1 MNHTSSTMKST
12 MKPSR
17 SLSMGSTPLGNQFK
31 SSEDTSIPAP
41 SPACRRSLSLRSA
54 PNASTFTATELMKSG
69 QSEDQNMRFC
79 SPRLRRVYSC
89 PGMASRRQLYT
100 ISEEIPEFYSPPRR
114 HGTWPTNS
122 SKQLITHSSDAQLE
136 DFPRAEDAE
145 EEESERM
152 STRPPS
158 EISYRG
164 LGAIYIQP
172 SPQLAGM
179 QAVGEHLREEGDEFW
194 SHETWTR
201 SRAFLTQ
208 SQISIPIASYVPT
221 GSPRTVFSNLQS
233 PSEKN
238 IVSRRPGSGGGRAAE
253 WGEPS
258 SSSSTR
264 VNEHAS
270 SPTEWIEGYLARRE
284 EADRLED
291 EARRKQEK
299 GLKWDLRRMESFSK
313 IKRRLSAKKGMGF
326 EPRWEQAFS
335 GRRSFSPPLD
345 EETSESSGAGRGRVG
360 SFDPPLEA
368 RKSLSEALKID
379 LQPSSSAQ
387 PGTSSKEE
395 PSRITPP
402 PLPPFSPT
410 PQRPSPWSRR
420 SFHSINHAP
429 SLTRLL
435 SRKKSL
441 GSFEPVSTVVDELRL
456 RRSFS
461 AKLGRRASGSA
472 REFLSRFERRGSGSG
487 EGKGK
492 EVDRGG
498 SVTDAK
504 VVRKDSAREV

>member
-1 MNHTSSTMKST
+1 MKST

-69 QSEDQNMRFC
+69 QSEDQNMRFY

-89 PGMASRRQLYT
+89 PGIASRRQLYT

-122 SKQLITHSSDAQLE
+122 SKQPIFYSEAQWE
-136 DFPRAEDAE
+136 DVPRAEDAE
-145 EEESERM
+145 EEESERI

-158 EISYRG
+158 EVSYRG

-179 QAVGEHLREEGDEFW
+179 QAVGEHLREEDDEFW
-194 SHETWTR
+194 PHETWTR

-238 IVSRRPGSGGGRAAE
+238 IVSRRPGSSGGRAAE

-264 VNEHAS
+264 VNEHPS

-326 EPRWEQAFS
+326 EPRREQAFS

-345 EETSESSGAGRGRVG
+345 EETSESSGVGRGRRG
-360 SFDPPLEA
+360 SFDPLPEA

-387 PGTSSKEE
+387 PD
-395 PSRITPP
+395 PP
-402 PLPPFSPT
+402 IRQERPRVTPLPSLPHPPSLP

-420 SFHSINHAP
+420 SFHSLNQAP

-435 SRKKSL
+435 SGKKSL
-441 GSFEPVSTVVDELRL
+441 GSFEPVSTVEDELRL

-461 AKLGRRASGSA
+461 AKLGRRASDSA

-492 EVDRGG
+492 EVDKGG